1 MPRDDQP
8 LHAAGVQTIVN
19 MTLALRR
26 LRYRWSFR
34 VFLSELLSKT
44 WMEPAIPFAVMV
56 ALVIYFSIV
65 VPNFATTQNYAELLR
80 QFSEFGFVAI
90 AMALV
95 IISGGIDL
103 SVGAIFGIVN
113 MFALILL
120 GVFEVPL
127 AVAVLASLAGGALL
141 GAFNGFLVGYMKARP
156 FLTTMVTLIVY
167 RACIEIL
174 NTEYSV
180 KLAAVSFDHPVW
192 TFLGEGDVFG
202 LPANAA
208 VLAAVYVAG
217 HVFLSRSRPGW
228 HITAVG
234 SNRKAARHS
243 GIKVERVLFS
253 TYVLSGILC
262 ALGGV
267 FYAARQSSAGTD
279 SGVGLE
285 VSALTA
291 VVLGGVSLS
300 GGKGTVG
307 RAMIGAVIV
316 FVLVNGMVRMGVP
329 GSVTSVGLGFILLLA
344 VGFDVKWAKHRAS
357 AIQKIY
363 VNPALVEF
371 APMPEIRRGSASPFA
386 ENDRL
391 TDSLAIGL
399 DQVEG
404 PEDVILDR
412 HDRVYGS
419 TRDGEIIRFSGE
431 KFDKREVFA
440 RLGGRPLGMA
450 FDREENLI
458 CCVGG
463 MGLYGVRPSG
473 EVFKLTDQTNRTW
486 YKLNDDSRL
495 RLADD
500 LDIAPDG
507 KIYFSE
513 ATIRYEMHSWHVD
526 GVEGR
531 GNGRLICYDPA
542 TNTTRTII
550 KNMVFPN
557 GVCVA
562 HDGQSVLV
570 CSTWLCK
577 IHRYWI
583 DGPRKGELEVF
594 SENFPGYLDNINRA
608 SDGGYWVALAGIRY
622 PVFDLAMRSPQFRYR
637 MVKEIPVDEWIFP
650 GVNNGCVIKLDAN
663 GKPLESY
670 WDPGGGKHPTI
681 TSMREHK
688 GYLYL
693 GGLENNRIG
702 RIDLQGVDRT
712 WTGWESYWG
721 DRPGATQQPG
731 VA

>member
-1 MPRDDQP
+1 MNLP
-8 LHAAGVQTIVN
+8 
-19 MTLALRR
+19 LALQR

-44 WMEPAIPFAVMV
+44 WMEPAIPFLVMV
-56 ALVIYFSIV
+56 GLVAYFSVV
-65 VPNFATTQNYAELLR
+65 VPNFATAQNYAELLR
-80 QFSEFGFVAI
+80 QFAEFGFVAI

-103 SVGAIFGIVN
+103 SVGAIFGLVN
-113 MFALILL
+113 MLALILL
-120 GVFEVPL
+120 GVFQVPL
-127 AVAVLASLAGGALL
+127 PLVIVCSLLCGAVL
-141 GAFNGFLVGYMKARP
+141 GAFNGYLVGYLKARP

-174 NTEYSV
+174 NTAYAV
-180 KLAAVSFDHPVW
+180 KLATVTVNSPAW
-192 TFLGEGDVFG
+192 TFLGEGDVLG
-202 LPANAA
+202 LPTNA
-208 VLAAVYVAG
+208 LLLLAVYVVA

-234 SNRKAARHS
+234 SSRKAARHA
-243 GIKVERVLFS
+243 GIKVERVLFA
-253 TYVLSGILC
+253 TYTLSGLLC
-262 ALGGV
+262 AMGGV

-291 VVLGGVSLS
+291 VVLGGVSLA

-316 FVLVNGMVRMGVP
+316 FILVNGLVRLGVP
-329 GSVTSVGLGFILLLA
+329 GSVTSVGLGVILLLA

-371 APMPEIRRGSASPFA
+371 APMPDIRRGSHSPFA

-391 TDSLAIGL
+391 SGSEAIGL
-399 DQVEG
+399 NQVEG

-412 HDRVYGS
+412 QDRLYGS
-419 TRDGEIIRFSGE
+419 TRDGEIIRFSGANFE
-431 KFDKREVFA
+431 HREVFA
-440 RLGGRPLGMA
+440 RIGGRPLGMA
-450 FDREENLI
+450 FDRDDNLI
-458 CCVGG
+458 VCIGG
-463 MGLYGVRPSG
+463 MGLYGVRPGG

-507 KIYFSE
+507 RIYFSE

-531 GNGRLICYDPA
+531 GNGRLICHDPA
-542 TNTTRTII
+542 TQTTRTVV

-583 DGPRKGELEVF
+583 AGPRQGQMEVF
-594 SENFPGYLDNINRA
+594 SDNFPGYPDNINRA

-637 MVKEIPVDEWIFP
+637 MVKEIPTDEWIFP
-650 GVNNGCVIKLDAN
+650 GVNNGCVIKLDAD
-663 GKPLESY
+663 GRPTESF
-670 WDPGGGKHPTI
+670 WDPGGSKHPTI

-688 GYLYL
+688 GHLYL

-702 RIDLQGVDRT
+702 RISLPGADPH
-712 WTGWESYWG
+712 WTGCTAYWG
-721 DRPGATQQPG
+721 QQGAA
-731 VA
+731 VATATAAAATGEAG